1 MDAASVC
8 MPIVSRATKLRMRL
22 YRQIYFVQHV
32 FVAGSGID
40 QVRSGDVVGIG
51 LIGSGGRDE
60 CDRRPCLPG
69 TRTDQDRDTIFMV
82 ADAQTNSV
90 DGTGEI
96 VRQRDREIIRP
107 AKIMDIVIMKM
118 DRSIH
123 FRRMSPIMFGAVPV
137 EASHRSGR
145 KIERA
150 AVQAV
155 GAKILDID
163 SVDAA

>member
-1 MDAASVC
+1 M
-8 MPIVSRATKLRMRL
+8 
-22 YRQIYFVQHV
+22 
-32 FVAGSGID
+32 VAG
-40 QVRSGDVVGIG
+40 
-51 LIGSGGRDE
+51 
-60 CDRRPCLPG
+60 
-69 TRTDQDRDTIFMV
+69 
-82 ADAQTNSV
+82 AQTNSV

>member
-1 MDAASVC
+1 M
-8 MPIVSRATKLRMRL
+8 
-22 YRQIYFVQHV
+22 
-32 FVAGSGID
+32 VAG
-40 QVRSGDVVGIG
+40 
-51 LIGSGGRDE
+51 
-60 CDRRPCLPG
+60 
-69 TRTDQDRDTIFMV
+69 
-82 ADAQTNSV
+82 AQTNSV

-150 AVQAV
+150 AV